1 MFELTIYRAAAQM
14 QRPGAMQFIPPKLS
28 HVKTHPPQTNRKP
41 TVDARDFLADK
52 GGVKFALPIDAV
64 LPQVLDCLTQSGRVV
79 LQAPPGAGKTT
90 RTPLAILE
98 SGQCPGKIL
107 MLEPRRLAARAA
119 AERMAD
125 TLGEKL
131 GETVGY
137 RIRGQSKI
145 GPNTRIEVLTE
156 GILTR
161 MIQADPELP
170 GVGAILF
177 DEFHERS
184 LAADLGLALA
194 WELRE
199 TLREDLWLVV
209 MSATLDAAP
218 VAALLDDAPIV
229 TSAGRSFP
237 VELTYLPR
245 PAPKDLPFEAEAR
258 SLILQAVADTEGGIL
273 VFLPGEAE
281 IRRTKAALQDH
292 LPKNCVLR
300 PLLGNLPFAEQQ
312 LAIRPEA
319 RKNLRKI
326 VLATAIAE
334 TSLTIQDVR
343 VVVDCGRARRARYD
357 PEKGL
362 QRLVT
367 ERVSKAEATQRA
379 GRAGRVAAGRCY
391 RMWARAEEGAM
402 PAFAP
407 PEIAISDLAPLA
419 LELAQWGSGPEDLAF
434 LTPPAPGPWAQ
445 AKALLGQLGALSD
458 GRLTPHGAALAKLP
472 LHPRLAQ
479 MLLQAGPR
487 AAPLAALLSDRDI
500 LLTQNCDLTP
510 ALTALTRSAGNKEQ
524 AGPIRDHSALD
535 RIKQEAKR
543 LSRLAPKG
551 TREIALSP
559 AQCLALAFPE
569 RVAQRRPGPQPRYI
583 MAGGKGAVLARDD
596 SLANARYLVISDLG
610 NPHFST
616 GPDPKIRRALALG
629 EAELREVFADQIT
642 WETLCHWSK
651 RHRRVIA
658 NRSEMLGALSLT
670 QEVWR
675 DAPSEALA
683 AAMVE
688 GVQQMGLRLPKAARL
703 LQARVAAAPPGQ
715 FPDLS
720 DTALLEAAPEWLA
733 PYLTGLT
740 TEQDWK
746 AFDPLP
752 ALEAYIGWAA
762 LRQLEKI
769 APAHFTTPLGRKITI
784 DYSGDSPAI
793 ELRIQEIFGQTRHP
807 MTGDHPLKVTLL
819 SPAHRPIQVTTDI
832 PGFWTGSYADVRK
845 DMRAQY
851 PKHPWPEDPTQADPT
866 LRAKPRKR

>member
-1 MFELTIYRAAAQM
+1 M
-14 QRPGAMQFIPPKLS
+14 
-28 HVKTHPPQTNRKP
+28 
-41 TVDARDFLADK
+41 DARDFLADK

-245 PAPKDLPFEAEAR
+245 PAPKDLPFEAQAR

-500 LLTQNCDLTP
+500 LSTQNCDLTP
-510 ALTALTRSAGNKEQ
+510 ALTALTRPTGNKEQ

-559 AQCLALAFPE
+559 AQCLALAYPE

-720 DTALLEAAPEWLA
+720 DTALLAAAPEWLA

-769 APAHFTTPLGRKITI
+769 APAHFTTPLGRKIAI

-807 MTGDHPLKVTLL
+807 MIGDHPLKVTLL

>member
-1 MFELTIYRAAAQM
+1 
-14 QRPGAMQFIPPKLS
+14 MQFIPPKLS

-245 PAPKDLPFEAEAR
+245 PAPKDLPFEAQAR

-510 ALTALTRSAGNKEQ
+510 ALTALTRPTGNKEQ

-559 AQCLALAFPE
+559 AQCLALAYPE

-616 GPDPKIRRALALG
+616 GPDPKIRRALALS

-807 MTGDHPLKVTLL
+807 MIGDHPLKVTLL

-832 PGFWTGSYADVRK
+832 PGFWTGSYGDVRK

>member
-1 MFELTIYRAAAQM
+1 M
-14 QRPGAMQFIPPKLS
+14 
-28 HVKTHPPQTNRKP
+28 
-41 TVDARDFLADK
+41 DARDFLADK

-245 PAPKDLPFEAEAR
+245 PAPKDLPFEAQAR

-500 LLTQNCDLTP
+500 LSTQNCDLTP
-510 ALTALTRSAGNKEQ
+510 ALTALTRPTGNKEQ

-559 AQCLALAFPE
+559 AQCLALAYPE

-616 GPDPKIRRALALG
+616 GPDPKIRRALALS

-769 APAHFTTPLGRKITI
+769 APAHFTTPLGRKIAI

-807 MTGDHPLKVTLL
+807 MIGDHPLKVTLL

>member
-1 MFELTIYRAAAQM
+1 MK
-14 QRPGAMQFIPPKLS
+14 FIPPKLS
-28 HVKTHPPQTNRKP
+28 HVKTHPPQTNHKP

-245 PAPKDLPFEAEAR
+245 PAPKDLPFEAQAR

-500 LLTQNCDLTP
+500 LSTQNCDLTP
-510 ALTALTRSAGNKEQ
+510 ALTALTRPTGNKEQ

-559 AQCLALAFPE
+559 AQCLALAYPE

-616 GPDPKIRRALALG
+616 GPDPKIRRALALS

-807 MTGDHPLKVTLL
+807 MIGDHPLKVTLL

>member
-1 MFELTIYRAAAQM
+1 
-14 QRPGAMQFIPPKLS
+14 MQFIPPKLS

-245 PAPKDLPFEAEAR
+245 PAPKDLPFEAQAR

-292 LPKNCVLR
+292 LPQNCVLR

-500 LLTQNCDLTP
+500 LSTQNCDLTP
-510 ALTALTRSAGNKEQ
+510 ALTALTRPTGNKEQ

-559 AQCLALAFPE
+559 AQCLALAYPE

-616 GPDPKIRRALALG
+616 GPDPKIRRALALS

-807 MTGDHPLKVTLL
+807 MIGDHPLKVTLL

-832 PGFWTGSYADVRK
+832 PGFWTGSYGDVRK

-851 PKHPWPEDPTQADPT
+851 PKHPWPEDPTQTDPT

>member
-1 MFELTIYRAAAQM
+1 
-14 QRPGAMQFIPPKLS
+14 MQFIPPKLS

-245 PAPKDLPFEAEAR
+245 PAPKDLPFEAQAR

-500 LLTQNCDLTP
+500 LSTQNCDLTP
-510 ALTALTRSAGNKEQ
+510 ALTALTRPTGNKEQ

-551 TREIALSP
+551 TREIAFSP
-559 AQCLALAFPE
+559 AQCLALAYPE

-596 SLANARYLVISDLG
+596 SLANARYLVISDVG

-616 GPDPKIRRALALG
+616 GPDPKIRRALALS

-651 RHRRVIA
+651 RHRRIIA

-807 MTGDHPLKVTLL
+807 MIGDHPLKVTLL

>member
-1 MFELTIYRAAAQM
+1 
-14 QRPGAMQFIPPKLS
+14 MQFIPPKLS
-28 HVKTHPPQTNRKP
+28 HVKTHPPQTNHKP

-52 GGVKFALPIDAV
+52 GEVKFALPIDAV

-245 PAPKDLPFEAEAR
+245 PAPKDLPFEAQAR

-500 LLTQNCDLTP
+500 LSTQNCDLTP
-510 ALTALTRSAGNKEQ
+510 ALTALTRPTGNKEQ

-559 AQCLALAFPE
+559 AQCLALAYPE

-807 MTGDHPLKVTLL
+807 MIGDHPLKVTLL

>member
-1 MFELTIYRAAAQM
+1 
-14 QRPGAMQFIPPKLS
+14 MQFIPPKLS

-245 PAPKDLPFEAEAR
+245 PAPKDLPFEAQAR

-292 LPKNCVLR
+292 LPQNCVLR

-500 LLTQNCDLTP
+500 LSTQNCDLTP
-510 ALTALTRSAGNKEQ
+510 ALTALTRPTGNKEQ

-559 AQCLALAFPE
+559 AQCLALAYPE

-769 APAHFTTPLGRKITI
+769 APAHFTTPLGRKIAI

-807 MTGDHPLKVTLL
+807 MIGDHPLKVTLL

-832 PGFWTGSYADVRK
+832 PGFWTGSYGDVRK

>member
-1 MFELTIYRAAAQM
+1 MK
-14 QRPGAMQFIPPKLS
+14 FIPPKLS
-28 HVKTHPPQTNRKP
+28 HVKTHPPQTNHKP

-245 PAPKDLPFEAEAR
+245 PAPKDLPFEAQAR

-500 LLTQNCDLTP
+500 LSTQNCDLTP
-510 ALTALTRSAGNKEQ
+510 ALTALTRPTGNKEQ

-559 AQCLALAFPE
+559 AQCLALAYPE

-616 GPDPKIRRALALG
+616 GPDPKIRRALALS

-720 DTALLEAAPEWLA
+720 DTALLAAAPEWLA

-807 MTGDHPLKVTLL
+807 MIGDHPLKVTLL

>member
-1 MFELTIYRAAAQM
+1 
-14 QRPGAMQFIPPKLS
+14 MQFIPPKLS

-245 PAPKDLPFEAEAR
+245 PAPKDLPFEAQAR

-500 LLTQNCDLTP
+500 LSTQNCDLTP
-510 ALTALTRSAGNKEQ
+510 ALTALTRPTGNKEQ

-559 AQCLALAFPE
+559 AQCLALAYPE

-720 DTALLEAAPEWLA
+720 DTALLAAAPEWLA

-769 APAHFTTPLGRKITI
+769 APAHFTTPLGRKIAI

-807 MTGDHPLKVTLL
+807 MIGDHPLKVTLL

>member
-1 MFELTIYRAAAQM
+1 
-14 QRPGAMQFIPPKLS
+14 MQFIPPKLS

-245 PAPKDLPFEAEAR
+245 PAPKDLPFEAQAR

-319 RKNLRKI
+319 QKNMRKI

-500 LLTQNCDLTP
+500 LSTQNCDLTP
-510 ALTALTRSAGNKEQ
+510 ALTALTRPTGNKEQ

-559 AQCLALAFPE
+559 AQCLALAYPE

-616 GPDPKIRRALALG
+616 GPDPKIRRALALS

-807 MTGDHPLKVTLL
+807 MIGDHPLKVTLL

>member
-1 MFELTIYRAAAQM
+1 MTIYRAAAQM

-156 GILTR
+156 GTLTR

-218 VAALLDDAPIV
+218 VAALLDDAPII

-245 PAPKDLPFEAEAR
+245 PAPKDLPFEAQAR

-500 LLTQNCDLTP
+500 LSTQNCDLTP
-510 ALTALTRSAGNKEQ
+510 ALTALTRPAGNKEQ

-559 AQCLALAFPE
+559 AQCLALGYPE

-616 GPDPKIRRALALG
+616 GPDPKIRRALALS

-807 MTGDHPLKVTLL
+807 MIGDHPLKVTLL

>member
-1 MFELTIYRAAAQM
+1 M
-14 QRPGAMQFIPPKLS
+14 
-28 HVKTHPPQTNRKP
+28 
-41 TVDARDFLADK
+41 DARVFLADK
-52 GGVKFALPIDAV
+52 GRVTFDLPIDAV
-64 LPQVLDCLTQSGRVV
+64 LPQVLTCLTQSGRVV

-90 RTPLAILE
+90 RTPLAILQ
-98 SGQCPGKIL
+98 SGQCAGKIL

-125 TLGEKL
+125 TLGEPV

-170 GVGAILF
+170 GVSAILF

-184 LAADLGLALA
+184 LAADLGLALT

-218 VAALLDDAPIV
+218 VAALLNDAPIV

-245 PAPKDLPFEAEAR
+245 PAPKDLPFEAQAR
-258 SLILQAVADTEGGIL
+258 NLIMQALADTEGGLL

-281 IRRTKAALQDH
+281 IRRTKAALQNH

-300 PLLGNLPFAEQQ
+300 LLLGNLPFAEQQ
-312 LAIRPEA
+312 LAIQPEA
-319 RKNLRKI
+319 QKNIRKI

-334 TSLTIQDVR
+334 TSLTIQDIR

-357 PEKGL
+357 SSKGL
-362 QRLVT
+362 QKLVT

-379 GRAGRVAAGRCY
+379 GRAGRIAPGHCY

-402 PAFAP
+402 PGFAP
-407 PEIAISDLAPLA
+407 PEIEISDLAPLA
-419 LELAQWGSGPEDLAF
+419 LELAQWGSRPEDLAF
-434 LTPPAPGPWAQ
+434 LTAPPPGAWAQ
-445 AKALLGQLGALSD
+445 ATSLLGQLGALSD

-479 MLLQAGPR
+479 MLLQAGSS

-500 LLTQNCDLTP
+500 LATQNCDLIP
-510 ALTALTRSAGNKEQ
+510 ALTALTRPGAGRGQ
-524 AGPIRDHSALD
+524 AGAIRDHAALD
-535 RIKQEAKR
+535 RIRQEAKR
-543 LSRLAPKG
+543 LSKLAPKSAL
-551 TREIALSP
+551 EVALSP
-559 AQCLALAFPE
+559 AQCLALAYPE
-569 RVAQRRPGPQPRYI
+569 RVAQRRPGTQPRYI
-583 MAGGKGAVLARDD
+583 MAGGKGAVLASDD
-596 SLANARYLVISDLG
+596 ALANARYLVISDLG
-610 NPHFST
+610 NPHAST

-629 EAELREVFADQIT
+629 EAELREVFADHIT
-642 WETLCHWSK
+642 WETSCHWSK

-658 NRSEMLGALSLT
+658 SRSETLGALSLS

-675 DAPSEALA
+675 DAPAEALA
-683 AAMVE
+683 AAMLE
-688 GVQQMGLRLPKAARL
+688 GVKLMGLRLPKAARL
-703 LQARVAAAPPGQ
+703 LQARVAVAPTGQ
-715 FPDLS
+715 FPDCS
-720 DTALLEAAPEWLA
+720 DAALFEAAPEWLA
-733 PYLTGLT
+733 PYLSGLT

-752 ALEAYIGWAA
+752 ALEGYIGWTA
-762 LRQLEKI
+762 LRQLDQI
-769 APAHFTTPLGRKITI
+769 APAHFTTPLGRKIAI

-807 MTGDHPLKVTLL
+807 MVGDHPMKVTLL
-819 SPAHRPIQVTTDI
+819 SPAQRPIQVTTDI
-832 PGFWTGSYADVRK
+832 PGFWTGSYEDVRK

-851 PKHPWPEDPTQADPT
+851 PKHLWPEDPTQANPT

>member
-1 MFELTIYRAAAQM
+1 
-14 QRPGAMQFIPPKLS
+14 MQFIPPKLS

-245 PAPKDLPFEAEAR
+245 PAPKDLPFEAQAR

-510 ALTALTRSAGNKEQ
+510 ALTALTRPTGNKEQ

-559 AQCLALAFPE
+559 AQCLALAYPE

-616 GPDPKIRRALALG
+616 GPDPKIRRALALS

-807 MTGDHPLKVTLL
+807 MIGDHPLKVTLL

>member
-1 MFELTIYRAAAQM
+1 
-14 QRPGAMQFIPPKLS
+14 MQFIPPKLS

-245 PAPKDLPFEAEAR
+245 PAPKDLPFEAQAR

-500 LLTQNCDLTP
+500 LSTQNCDLTP
-510 ALTALTRSAGNKEQ
+510 ALTALTRPAGNKEQ

-559 AQCLALAFPE
+559 AQCLALAYPE

-769 APAHFTTPLGRKITI
+769 APAHFTTPLGRKIAI

-807 MTGDHPLKVTLL
+807 MIGDHPLKVTLL

>member
-1 MFELTIYRAAAQM
+1 
-14 QRPGAMQFIPPKLS
+14 MQFIPPKLS

-245 PAPKDLPFEAEAR
+245 PAPKDLPFEAQAR

-500 LLTQNCDLTP
+500 LSTQNCDLTP
-510 ALTALTRSAGNKEQ
+510 ALTALTRPTGNKEQ

-559 AQCLALAFPE
+559 AQCLALAYPE

-703 LQARVAAAPPGQ
+703 LQARVAAAPPEQ

-720 DTALLEAAPEWLA
+720 DTALLAAAPEWLA

-807 MTGDHPLKVTLL
+807 MIGDHPLKVTLL

>member
-1 MFELTIYRAAAQM
+1 M
-14 QRPGAMQFIPPKLS
+14 
-28 HVKTHPPQTNRKP
+28 
-41 TVDARDFLADK
+41 
-52 GGVKFALPIDAV
+52 KFALPIDAV

-170 GVGAILF
+170 GVSAILF

-245 PAPKDLPFEAEAR
+245 PAPKDLPFEAQAR

-319 RKNLRKI
+319 QKNMRKI

-559 AQCLALAFPE
+559 AQCLALAYPE

-720 DTALLEAAPEWLA
+720 DTALLAAAPEWLA

-769 APAHFTTPLGRKITI
+769 APAHFTTPLGRKIAI

-807 MTGDHPLKVTLL
+807 MIGDHPLKVTLL